1 MHLWGASLVGGL
13 LGNGFIAAS
22 LYAHEWRAAGGA
34 ETNLMRSEEVHGMGN
49 KDANAEDN
57 KSARYD

>member
-1 MHLWGASLVGGL
+1 MVGGL
-13 LGNGFIAAS
+13 LGDGFIAAS
-22 LYAHEWRAAGGA
+22 LYAHEWRAAAGP